1 MAKYLHL
8 FEDRDA
14 FMDEYTDYDKV
25 MSFECSA
32 GTFTYSNGDWIN
44 GSKTLIADYSRNP
57 GVGPY
62 SYVNKTGAYDR
73 DSRSGVTI
81 TSVNIEEGE
90 YHEPWVSYTEPKTT
104 TKMTGNMWAIEALDP
119 TSPETV
125 GHVEAEYV
133 GEITYVLPQRYV
145 D

>member
-14 FMDEYTDYDKV
+14 FMNEYTDYDKV

-32 GTFTYSNGDWIN
+32 GTFTYSNGYWVN
-44 GSKTLIADYSRNP
+44 GSKTLYVDYSRNP

-62 SYVNKTGAYDR
+62 SMANKTGAYDS
-73 DSRSGVTI
+73 DSSLGVTI
-81 TSVNIEEGE
+81 TSVNVEEGK
-90 YHEPWVSYTEPKTT
+90 YHEPWVSYTEPNTT
-104 TKMTGNMWAIEALDP
+104 TKMTGNMWAIEAY
-119 TSPETV
+119 SPSSPRTV
-125 GHVEAEYV
+125 GQVEAEYV
-133 GEITYVLPQRYV
+133 GEITYVFPQRQV

>member
-14 FMDEYTDYDKV
+14 FTNEYTDYDKV

-32 GTFTYSNGDWIN
+32 GTFTYSNGDWVN
-44 GSKTLIADYSRNP
+44 GSKTLHVDYSRNP

-62 SYVNKTGAYDR
+62 SMANKTGAYDP
-73 DSRSGVTI
+73 DSNSGVTI
-81 TSVNIEEGE
+81 TSVNVEEGK

-104 TKMTGNMWAIEALDP
+104 TKMTGNMWAIEEYDP
-119 TSPETV
+119 TSPKTV
-125 GHVEAEYV
+125 GQVEAEYV
-133 GEITYVLPQRYV
+133 GETTIAFPEQFYA
-145 D
+145 